1 MGFSNNTYMERRG
14 IMKVRIGEKKVEKKL
29 PISGKDKQGNLYE
42 VTNQALMKNGVPLLP
57 IMGEFHFSRWM
68 PSEWEEALLK
78 MRAGGVNIVATYVFW
93 IHHEERKGE
102 WDFTGCRD
110 LHAFL
115 EVCKKI
121 DMPVWLRIGP
131 WAHGECRNGGF
142 PDWLVE
148 ELGDNGLG
156 CKPGV
161 DKPMHEARTDDALY
175 LSYVKKFWKK
185 LSEQTKGYM
194 CKDGGP
200 VLGIQLENEY
210 CHAGGPRDREKGV
223 QHMKTLK
230 ALALEY
236 GFDVPYYTA
245 TGWGGAIVLDG
256 ETIPVLGGYV
266 DAPWAGHI
274 HEMPACENFLFMPF
288 REDENIGADLKIE
301 KEEGHCFSKENN
313 PYFTAELGGGLQ
325 VTSHR
330 RTYPFPEDIEA
341 QSICMLGAGANLLG
355 YYMYHGGVNPDGKET
370 YLQECRETGYF
381 NELPKKSYDF
391 QTCIRESGK
400 LHESYHK
407 LKKLHLMIQNFATT
421 LAPALAYF
429 PDMTPESAEDLQT
442 PRVSVRYNHDTKEGF
457 LFINNH
463 QRLRKMKPIKDLKIE
478 IDVEGT
484 DVIEI
489 SHISCESDTCAIIPF
504 GLRMGESKLLY
515 TNVSLLGKIGMRYV
529 FYQHKG
535 FDVCKEPCFIYED
548 APYENVLVLTQWEA
562 EHAYQ
567 FGEALYI
574 SECALFEKDG
584 SIYALSDGT
593 DREVR
598 IYREFGEAQVK
609 CVKAISDMTSVSVEA
624 QKRNMNDETI
634 KVYDISIN
642 WNGAETDELH
652 EVYLRMDFAGDKA
665 HLYDGNKL
673 LTDWFSNGEE
683 WTVALKRYGY
693 PKNLRLEV
701 YPFETEVY
709 YDLPPK
715 KGCDLLQIAIETEY
729 VQKL

>member
-1 MGFSNNTYMERRG
+1 MRV
-14 IMKVRIGEKKVEKKL
+14 KIGEKKLEKKL
-29 PISGKDKQGNLYE
+29 PINGKDKQGNLYE
-42 VTNQALMKNGVPLLP
+42 VTNQYLMKNEVALLP
-57 IMGEFHFSRWM
+57 IMGEFHFSRWQ
-68 PSEWEEALLK
+68 PDAWEEALLK

-110 LHAFL
+110 IRAFL
-115 EVCKKI
+115 EVCQKI
-121 DMPVWLRIGP
+121 NMPVWLRIGP

-161 DKPMHEARTDDALY
+161 EKPLHEARTDDELY
-175 LSYVKKFWKK
+175 LSYVKLFWEK
-185 LSEQTKGYM
+185 LAEQTRGFM

-200 VLGIQLENEY
+200 VLGVQLENEY

-230 ALALEY
+230 ALAVKY
-236 GFDVPYYTA
+236 GFEVPYYTT

-301 KEEGHCFSKENN
+301 KEDGHHFSKEDN
-313 PYFTAELGGGLQ
+313 PYLTAELGGGLQ

-355 YYMYHGGVNPDGKET
+355 YYMYHGGVNPDGKDT
-370 YLQECRETGYF
+370 YLQESRETGYF

-391 QTCIRESGK
+391 QTCIRETGK
-400 LHESYHK
+400 VHESYHK
-407 LKKLHLMIQNFATT
+407 LKKIHLMIQNFATT

-442 PRVSVRYNHDTKEGF
+442 PRVSVRYNHDTQEGV

-463 QRLRKMKPIKDLKIE
+463 QRLRKMQPIDDLAVE
-478 IDVEGT
+478 IDVENG
-484 DVIEI
+484 DVIEL

-504 GLRMGESKLLY
+504 GLRMGESRLLY
-515 TNVSLLGKIGMRYV
+515 TNVSLLAKIGTRYV
-529 FYQHKG
+529 FYKHEGYDRGIIQ
-535 FDVCKEPCFIYED
+535 KEPCFIYED
-548 APYENVLVLTQWEA
+548 MPYENVLVLTQREA

-567 FGEALYI
+567 FGERLYI

-584 SIYALSDGT
+584 SIYALTDGEGV
-593 DREVR
+593 EVQV
-598 IYREFGEAQVK
+598 YQENGEVQK
-609 CVKAISDMTSVSVEA
+609 ISVKAREKMTDVSVGVKKQES
-624 QKRNMNDETI
+624 NNSGI
-634 KVYDISIN
+634 KNYDITVTWS
-642 WNGAETDELH
+642 GSLPDDLH
-652 EVYLRMDFAGDKA
+652 EMYLHIDYAGDKA
-665 HLYDGNKL
+665 MLYDGDKL

-683 WTVALKRYGY
+683 WVVALKRYEY
-693 PKNLRLEV
+693 PKQLRLEV
-701 YPFETEVY
+701 YPFEEEVY
-709 YDLPPK
+709 YDLTPK
-715 KGCDLLQIAIETEY
+715 KGCELLHISAETEY
-729 VQKL
+729 LQLLD

>member
-1 MGFSNNTYMERRG
+1 
-14 IMKVRIGEKKVEKKL
+14 MKIKIGEQKVEKKL
-29 PISGKDKQGNLYE
+29 PISGKDQQGNLYE
-42 VTNQALMKNGVPLLP
+42 VNNQYLMKNEVPLLP
-57 IMGEFHFSRWM
+57 IMGEFHFSRWT

-110 LHAFL
+110 IRAFL
-115 EVCKKI
+115 DVCKKI
-121 DMPVWLRIGP
+121 DMQVWLRIGP

-161 DKPMHEARTDDALY
+161 EKPMHEARTDDELY

-200 VLGIQLENEY
+200 IIGVQLENEY
-210 CHAGGPRDREKGV
+210 CHAGGPRDKAKGV

-230 ALALEY
+230 ALALTY
-236 GFDVPYYTA
+236 GFEVPYYTT

-301 KEEGHCFSKENN
+301 KEDGHCFSKEDN

-325 VTSHR
+325 VTAHR

-355 YYMYHGGVNPDGKET
+355 YYMYHGGVNPDGKDT

-407 LKKLHLMIQNFATT
+407 LKKIHLIIQNFATT

-429 PDMTPESAEDLQT
+429 PDMTPKSAEDLQT
-442 PRVSVRYNHDTKEGF
+442 PRVSVRYNHKTQEGF

-463 QRLRKMKPIKDLKIE
+463 QRLRKMQSVEDLMVE
-478 IDVEGT
+478 IDVEGR
-484 DVIEI
+484 DVIEL
-489 SHISCESDTCAIIPF
+489 SHISCESDNCAIIPF
-504 GLRMGESKLLY
+504 GLCMGESRLLY
-515 TNVSLLGKIGMRYV
+515 TNVSLLTKLGTRFV
-529 FYQHKG
+529 FYKHQGYDKG
-535 FDVCKEPCFIYED
+535 GTSEPCFIYED
-548 APYENVLVLTQWEA
+548 VPYENVLVLTPWEA

-574 SECALFEKDG
+574 SECPLFEKKG
-584 SIYALSDGT
+584 NIYALTDGASV
-593 DREVR
+593 EV
-598 IYREFGEAQVK
+598 QVYQENGAVQTIA
-609 CVKAISDMTSVSVEA
+609 VKTIEDMTDVSVEA
-624 QKRNMNDETI
+624 KEQEAEDKESKTYEI
-634 KVYDISIN
+634 TLS
-642 WNGAETDELH
+642 WNGSMADALH
-652 EVYLRMDFAGDKA
+652 EVYLHIDYAGDKA
-665 HLYDGNKL
+665 LLYDGDRL

-683 WTVALKRYGY
+683 WVVALKRYDY
-693 PKNLRLEV
+693 PTKLKLVV
-701 YPFETEVY
+701 YPFEEEVY

-715 KGCDLLQIAIETEY
+715 RGCELLGISVEAEY
-729 VQKL
+729 MQEIGID

>member
-1 MGFSNNTYMERRG
+1 
-14 IMKVRIGEKKVEKKL
+14 MKVKIGEKKIEKKL
-29 PISGKDKQGNLYE
+29 PIKGKDQQGNLYE
-42 VTNQALMKNGVPLLP
+42 VNNQYLMKNEVPMLP
-57 IMGEFHFSRWM
+57 IMGEFHFSRWT

-93 IHHEERKGE
+93 NHHEERKGE
-102 WDFTGCRD
+102 WDFNGCRD
-110 LHAFL
+110 LRAFL
-115 EVCKKI
+115 EICKKI

-161 DKPMHEARTDDALY
+161 EKPMHEARTDDELY
-175 LSYVKKFWKK
+175 LTYVKKFWQK

-194 CKDGGP
+194 CKDGGT
-200 VLGIQLENEY
+200 VLGVQLENEY
-210 CHAGGPRDREKGV
+210 CHAGGPRDRSKGV

-236 GFDVPYYTA
+236 GFEVPYYTT

-288 REDENIGADLKIE
+288 REDENIGTDLKIE
-301 KEEGHCFSKENN
+301 KEDGYTFSKEDN

-355 YYMYHGGVNPDGKET
+355 YYMYHGGVNPDGKDT
-370 YLQECRETGYF
+370 FLQECRETGYF

-407 LKKLHLMIQNFATT
+407 LKKIHLMIQNFATT
-421 LAPALAYF
+421 LASAVAYF
-429 PDMTPESAEDLQT
+429 PDMIPESAEDLQT
-442 PRVSVRYNHDTKEGF
+442 PRISVRYNHETQEGF

-463 QRLRKMKPIKDLKIE
+463 QRLRKMNPVEDMKVE
-478 IDVEGT
+478 IDVAGESA
-484 DVIEI
+484 IEL

-504 GLRMGESKLLY
+504 GLRMGQSRLLY
-515 TNVSLLGKIGMRYV
+515 TNVSLLAKLGERYV
-529 FYQHKG
+529 FYQHEGYAQGVTQESLQK
-535 FDVCKEPCFIYED
+535 PCFIYED

-567 FGEALYI
+567 FGEKLYI
-574 SECALFEKDG
+574 SECPLFEKAG
-584 SIYALSDGT
+584 SIYALSDGAQAEISVYEPNG
-593 DREVR
+593 EVR
-598 IYREFGEAQVK
+598 SVT
-609 CVKAISDMTSVSVEA
+609 VNTVNDMTAMSVQAEQIQVNEQKTYSIQLSSNQKPSDVE
-624 QKRNMNDETI
+624 Q
-634 KVYDISIN
+634 
-642 WNGAETDELH
+642 LH
-652 EVYLRMDFAGDKA
+652 EVYLHIDFAGDKA
-665 HLYDGNKL
+665 ELYAGDKL

-683 WTVALKRYGY
+683 WVIALKRYDY
-693 PKNLRLEV
+693 PKNLKLVV
-701 YPFETEVY
+701 YPFEEEVY

-715 KGCDLLQIAIETEY
+715 KGCELLKVSVETEY
-729 VQKL
+729 IQKL